1 MHAKTNKR
9 EISMQT
15 GRDSAES
22 ASEGGEESSEERVE
36 GSGRVHKEEAGEKR
50 EEKIECDD
58 DLLAGIEVQTTE
70 EVEVPNLLVDQVI
83 GQEHAVEVIKKAAK
97 QRRHVLL
104 IGTPGTGKSML
115 ARSMAELLP
124 KEELQDILVY
134 PNFEDKNNP
143 KIRVCLLYTS
153 PSPRD

>member
-22 ASEGGEESSEERVE
+22 ASEGGEEESEKRVE
-36 GSGRVHKEEAGEKR
+36 GSERGHKEDAGEKR
-50 EEKIECDD
+50 VEETEWED

-83 GQEHAVEVIKKAAK
+83 GQAGTCGRSHKKGGEAA
-97 QRRHVLL
+97 
-104 IGTPGTGKSML
+104 
-115 ARSMAELLP
+115 
-124 KEELQDILVY
+124 
-134 PNFEDKNNP
+134 
-143 KIRVCLLYTS
+143 
-153 PSPRD
+153 